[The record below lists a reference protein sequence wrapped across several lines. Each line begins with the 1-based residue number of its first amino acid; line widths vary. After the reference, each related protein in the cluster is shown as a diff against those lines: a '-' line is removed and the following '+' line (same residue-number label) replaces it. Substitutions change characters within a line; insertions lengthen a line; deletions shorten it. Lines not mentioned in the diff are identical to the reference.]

1 MAIHYN
7 CRHCGVKL
15 GSIDESSVETARL
28 GFDMLTEQE
37 RAEMINYT
45 EAGDIHIKAIC
56 EDCHESLA
64 KNPGYYE
71 NDYLIH

>member
-1 MAIHYN
+1 
-7 CRHCGVKL
+7 
-15 GSIDESSVETARL
+15 VETARL
-28 GFDMLTEQE
+28 GFDMLTEEE
-37 RAEMINYT
+37 RAEMINYS